1 MKSTLIRRIKFMKYR
16 INKRYII
23 SELALIVIF
32 VVLDLWSKLA
42 AVSNLKGKDSF
53 VIIKDVLSFSYL
65 ENKGAAFGVL
75 KNQQIFFMIV
85 GILCAAAAIYF
96 LVKIPTMKK
105 YIYLRISIVLI
116 FAGAVGNFI
125 DRMTLNYV
133 RDFIYFEYIDFPVF
147 NVADIFV
154 TCGTIL
160 LALLVLFYYKDDEL
174 DFKKH
179 RTVKIHSSMLTENE
193 SENEKE

>member
-1 MKSTLIRRIKFMKYR
+1 MKYR